1 MVGLLLY
8 LGVALSAWVPAHAS
22 PIGPVRSPA
31 PITVAAVPDPPP
43 AEPRAGASGPTGTR
57 SEGHP
62 GRPSAGEGEVQTRQ
76 FQGLEAQVPE
86 GSGRPEGRF
95 CEACGRPLA
104 PGQTTCTHGQE
115 PSLADRARELGS
127 WALDRSRQALEGL
140 RDPRLSDRIID
151 KLLQAKQDW
160 LRENG
165 RPDDEELAAR
175 REGLRRLGET
185 RLRPDGPSVNDLA
198 REAVGRYLPALEGTD
213 FADDP
218 VRVLSYYLVLDG
230 KGFLRDVRFLRGP
243 LGQPMTLPEA
253 IEYHRRL
260 DPGKA
265 AEMLELLDDLQ
276 QLTSPDCPPDK
287 VPLLLDGAG
296 RTLKLLLK

>member
-1 MVGLLLY
+1 MPV
-8 LGVALSAWVPAHAS
+8 S
-22 PIGPVRSPA
+22 PLAKG
-31 PITVAAVPDPPP
+31 PPP
-43 AEPRAGASGPTGTR
+43 APASGAVADRP
-57 SEGHP
+57 EAAP
-62 GRPSAGEGEVQTRQ
+62 GS
-76 FQGLEAQVPE
+76 LAQVLA

-95 CEACGRPLA
+95 CEACGRPLP
-104 PGQTTCTHGQE
+104 PGQTICTHGQT
-115 PSLADRARELGS
+115 PSLADRARELAS
-127 WALDRSRQALEGL
+127 WALDRSRQALEDL
-140 RDPRLSDRIID
+140 RDPRLSDRIIE
-151 KLLQAKQDW
+151 KLLQARQDW

-165 RPDDEELAAR
+165 RPDDEDLAAR

-198 REAVGRYLPALEGTD
+198 RQAVGRYLPALEGTD
-213 FADDP
+213 FAADP

-276 QLTSPDCPPDK
+276 QMTSPDCPPDK